1 MYDITWNIQLQV
13 FYTLEKLIIK
23 AVELNTNVKI
33 NVIKR
38 LEKTARVSDGAS
50 VQREVLSPIGET
62 FIQLNRI
69 QKFFIVSRLFF
80 FYLAY
85 NR

>member
-38 LEKTARVSDGAS
+38 LEKTTRVSDGAS
-50 VQREVLSPIGET
+50 V
-62 FIQLNRI
+62 
-69 QKFFIVSRLFF
+69 
-80 FYLAY
+80 
-85 NR
+85 